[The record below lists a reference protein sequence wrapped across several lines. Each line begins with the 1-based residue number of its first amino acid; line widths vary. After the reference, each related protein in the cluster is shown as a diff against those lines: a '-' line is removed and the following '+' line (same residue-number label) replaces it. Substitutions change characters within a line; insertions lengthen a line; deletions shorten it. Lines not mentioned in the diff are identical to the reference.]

1 MADRNVSF
9 YLNQELQ
16 KFKTPAVKEFSLV
29 AWYRR
34 MYPYIPFENGI
45 LADNIS
51 IENDGLHFK
60 NPQARYLYYGMLM
73 VSPTTGS
80 SWAKKDERKVLTNKP
95 LTMSHEQQPLACAR
109 WGKVAADLH
118 GDAISREIKNYILSI
133 K

>member
-9 YLNQELQ
+9 YLERELQ
-16 KFKTPAVKEFSLV
+16 KFKTSEVKNFALAS
-29 AWYRR
+29 WYKR

-51 IENDGLHFK
+51 IEDDGIHFK

-80 SWAKKDERKVLTNKP
+80 AWAKPGERKVLTNKA
-95 LTMSHEQQPLACAR
+95 LTMSHEQHPLACAK
-109 WGKVAADLH
+109 WGEVAANLH
-118 GDAISREIKNYILSI
+118 GDVISKEIKEFILSL

>member
-9 YLNQELQ
+9 YLERELQ
-16 KFKTPAVKEFSLV
+16 KFKTPTVKNFALA
-29 AWYRR
+29 AWYKR

-45 LADNIS
+45 LADNVS
-51 IENDGLHFK
+51 IEEDGLHFK

-80 SWAKKDERKVLTNKP
+80 AWAKKDERKVLTNKA
-95 LTMSHEQQPLACAR
+95 LTMSHEQHPLACAK
-109 WGKVAADLH
+109 WGEVAANLH
-118 GDAISREIKNYILSI
+118 GDVISKEIKEFILSL